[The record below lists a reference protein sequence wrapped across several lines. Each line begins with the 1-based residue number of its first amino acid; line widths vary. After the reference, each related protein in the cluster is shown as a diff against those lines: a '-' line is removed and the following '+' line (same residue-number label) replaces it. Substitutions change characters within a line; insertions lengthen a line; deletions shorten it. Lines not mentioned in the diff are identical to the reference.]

1 MAVTVRDEWLPR
13 SIMFLCLGAGLLVL
27 IVQWSARAINP
38 KAAKPPKP
46 QESAPQPVKV
56 ATVFPIAV
64 SVPKVAPTVTAPLPN
79 LRGVAQPKL
88 VVDLSDRA
96 VYLYK
101 QQQVQTSY
109 PIAIGKDGWE
119 TPKGT
124 FQVEAKRVNPTW
136 VHPITRT
143 ATPAGPDNPLG
154 SRWIGFW
161 SDATTEIGFHGTNQ
175 EELIGLAV
183 SHGCLR
189 MRNQDVEALYE
200 QVKLG
205 TPVVVRP

>member
-1 MAVTVRDEWLPR
+1 M
-13 SIMFLCLGAGLLVL
+13 L
-27 IVQWSARAINP
+27 IIPWSARALNS

-46 QESAPQPVKV
+46 PTPESQELKV
-56 ATVFPIAV
+56 AATLPSASTPAISPTVAA
-64 SVPKVAPTVTAPLPN
+64 APTPTQRA
-79 LRGVAQPKL
+79 AQSKAAHSEV

-96 VYLYK
+96 VYLYR
-101 QQQVQTSY
+101 QQQLQASY
-109 PIAIGKDGWE
+109 PIAVGKEGWE

-124 FQVEAKRVNPTW
+124 FQIEAKRVNPTW
-136 VHPITRT
+136 THPITRA

-200 QVKLG
+200 QVKVG